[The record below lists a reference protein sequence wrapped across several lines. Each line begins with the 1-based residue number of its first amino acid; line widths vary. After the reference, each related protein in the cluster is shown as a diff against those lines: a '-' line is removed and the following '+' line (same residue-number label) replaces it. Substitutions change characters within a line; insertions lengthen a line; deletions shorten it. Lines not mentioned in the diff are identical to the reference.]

1 VRTGVVQ
8 AIDRLLSG
16 SAAAAFSV
24 SRTPSLNLGFA
35 RRFANL
41 FRVRPVHS
49 MHGRLPLRLSNQG
62 CEPALSPVER
72 RSWEELMRTILTGA
86 AVASALLI
94 GSAALAQQTG
104 GAGTT
109 TGPAAGTN
117 VQPSTATQKQND
129 SAGGSASSAPS
140 AAGGA
145 AGVEGKPGNKSGRSE
160 KKPQ

>member
-1 VRTGVVQ
+1 V
-8 AIDRLLSG
+8 
-16 SAAAAFSV
+16 
-24 SRTPSLNLGFA
+24 
-35 RRFANL
+35 
-41 FRVRPVHS
+41 
-49 MHGRLPLRLSNQG
+49 SNQG
-62 CEPALSPVER
+62 YQPALSPVER

-86 AVASALLI
+86 AIASALLI
-94 GSAALAQQTG
+94 GSAAFAQQTG

-129 SAGGSASSAPS
+129 SSGRSATSAPS